1 MLQTMIKQGRG
12 ALALYQRANRLGI
25 AQQEAEEIALI
36 ESFLPLQLDQGEIE
50 AAAAAAIRE
59 IGATT
64 QRHVGEVMAVSRE
77 RHAGVIDPG
86 CAGAIV
92 RPAAGMTV
100 VGFLLFSLTRRTG
113 RGEGGQGCEVRRKRA
128 SSPRCREASACAVGA
143 CLSAWPPERGP

>member
-1 MLQTMIKQGRG
+1 MLQTMIKQGSG
-12 ALALYQRANRLGI
+12 AIALYQRANRLGI

-92 RPAAGMTV
+92 RR
-100 VGFLLFSLTRRTG
+100 LL
-113 RGEGGQGCEVRRKRA
+113 E
-128 SSPRCREASACAVGA
+128 
-143 CLSAWPPERGP
+143 